1 MEDNNSINEIAGM
14 KVYSS
19 AEELSAAMNQQQEP
33 NDQAEQQEPD
43 YNQSQQ
49 VDDSDMQQTQGDP
62 VGDADYSSQPQYTED
77 EVEEAVI
84 NFLSERLGR
93 DLSSLDDLQNS
104 GFQMDERLD
113 AIARFVQDT
122 GRSPE
127 DWFAYQ
133 SLDPT
138 EMDDLMAVRV
148 DMASTYPNLSREE
161 LDLMISSKYKMDPD
175 LYSEDEV
182 RLSQVQLKVD
192 AENARRAIDGLRE
205 NYRAPEARDGG
216 YESFIDDDW
225 LDTMSMEVDSLEGL
239 EFDLGNGNTFTF
251 GIDDR
256 YKNSLKDRNAN
267 LESFFDDYVNDD
279 GSWDYDL
286 LSSHMTLIDNID
298 AIVASVYKQG
308 LGDGQKNIVNKAAN
322 IQTQTP
328 TQTGQQPNPIADQ
341 LRNILGNQNNK
352 LTFRI

>member
-14 KVYSS
+14 KVYNSP
-19 AEELSAAMNQQQEP
+19 EELSAAMNQQQP
-33 NDQAEQQEPD
+33 NGQAEQQEPY

-62 VGDADYSSQPQYTED
+62 DNGADYSSQPQYTED

-93 DLSSLDDLQNS
+93 NLSSLDDLQNS
-104 GFQMDERLD
+104 GFQMDERLE
-113 AIARFVQDT
+113 AISRFVQDT

-192 AENARRAIDGLRE
+192 AENARRAIDSLRE
-205 NYRAPEARDGG
+205 NYRAPEAREGG

-225 LDTMSMEVDSLEGL
+225 LDNMSMEVDSLEGL

-298 AIVASVYKQG
+298 AIVASVYRQG

-341 LRNILGNQNNK
+341 LRNILGSQNNK